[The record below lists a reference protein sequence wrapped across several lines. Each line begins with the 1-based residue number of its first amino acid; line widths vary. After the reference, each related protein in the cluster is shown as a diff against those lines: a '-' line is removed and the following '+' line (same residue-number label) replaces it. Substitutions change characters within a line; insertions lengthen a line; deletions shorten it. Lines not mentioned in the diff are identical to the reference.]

1 MKIEIIITEPIG
13 RSRRNEPVFVPL
25 SGAGGRE
32 APLHAGVVTETG
44 AIIPAQIF
52 VDSDGTESAVF
63 VFSCNRGEKKRATL
77 EWSPAE
83 TAAGTMFKQCKA
95 DKRSGGIRKIDT
107 GVYIA
112 QIGTGLADG
121 SMQGKWGLTFLQRK
135 DEGINLIDGNSF
147 GGVYGPFFTQE
158 NACKAYDEE
167 LGIGAQHYSMTFKE
181 LDNGPVLY
189 RCLLEGTPPAGA
201 DENVKE
207 KRIQAF
213 FSFYHSSDWF
223 DREYTIDDYETV
235 IWGET
240 IKNNLT
246 VGDETN
252 VSKNGRT
259 AFQEIRFFTPERG
272 FSRYLLGDPP
282 RKSEIARDWLNIVD
296 KCIFPFD
303 LKYFA
308 LRNRYDNSALL
319 YAYSET
325 IRALQI
331 VNRESCSQGR
341 FKDWVN
347 IGTNGFCEIPY
358 LPGGTRIRNGYI
370 TSENPEIEMQKMTHP
385 LQVDIVK

>member
-1 MKIEIIITEPIG
+1 MKNEIRITEPIG
-13 RSRRNEPVFVPL
+13 LGRRNEPVFVPL
-25 SGAGGRE
+25 PGTGSRE
-32 APLHAGVVTETG
+32 APVHARVITENG
-44 AIIPAQIF
+44 ECIPAQVF
-52 VDSDGTESAVF
+52 SDSDGTESAVF
-63 VFSCNRGEKKRATL
+63 VYSCNGGEKMRATL
-77 EWSPAE
+77 ELTPAE
-83 TAAGTMFKQCKA
+83 CATGTIIEPSKA
-95 DKRSGGIRKIDT
+95 DKRSGGTREIDT
-107 GVYIA
+107 GVYVA
-112 QIGTGLADG
+112 RIGTGLADG
-121 SMQGKWGLTFLQRK
+121 SMRGKWGLVFLQRK
-135 DEGINLIDGNSF
+135 DEGFNLIDGNSF

-158 NACKAYDEE
+158 NACKAFDEE

-189 RCLLEGTPPAGA
+189 RCLLEGTPPPGA
-201 DENVKE
+201 DENVRD
-207 KRIQAF
+207 KRIEVL
-213 FSFYHSSDWF
+213 FSFYRGSDWF
-223 DREYTIDDYETV
+223 DRKYTIDAYETV

-259 AFQEIRFFTPERG
+259 AFQEIRFFTPGRR
-272 FSRYLLGDPP
+272 FTRYLLGDPP
-282 RKSEIARDWLNIVD
+282 RKSEKARDWLDVVD

-319 YAYSET
+319 YAYSKT
-325 IRALQI
+325 IRTFQI

-358 LPGGTRIRNGYI
+358 LPSGTHIRNGYI
-370 TSENPEIEMQKMTHP
+370 TSGDPENELQKMIHP
-385 LQVDIVK
+385 LVVDIVT